1 MSIHEAVDGTGST
14 DINTSVYMTEEEAI
28 TSCTEFMDQSP
39 SFKVCKDVPNVDP
52 NIAINTCVLDILLTN
67 STQWMI
73 DAREGIK
80 GKCLAEVRVNATL
93 QNETESG
100 GASIAEIVKNIS
112 CINDCLGKGKCQNG
126 SCVCEMGFGGGDCGI
141 DLSIPPI
148 IYGIVDSGLCDLEL
162 LSCTSANLEGDG
174 FTSEGN
180 PTCRM
185 RTFHLLKSY

>member
-1 MSIHEAVDGTGST
+1 MPNFSVDNFFVNT
-14 DINTSVYMTEEEAI
+14 DDLSLYI
-28 TSCTEFMDQSP
+28 
-39 SFKVCKDVPNVDP
+39 
-52 NIAINTCVLDILLTN
+52 VLT
-67 STQWMI
+67 
-73 DAREGIK
+73 
-80 GKCLAEVRVNATL
+80 
-93 QNETESG
+93 
-100 GASIAEIVKNIS
+100 
-112 CINDCLGKGKCQNG
+112 G

-185 RTFHLLKSY
+185 RTFHVLKSYQVSFYVL